1 MGYIFEQSTLSQQL
15 DTAMIDTNDAP
26 DTAAPLDSPTSEFC
40 LRMARA
46 WAALSRRLDS
56 SLGSLHGISFADYQ
70 LLLSLQRAPGGRL
83 RRVDLAEKLGLTAS
97 GVTRS
102 LLPLEKIGLVGRQSD
117 PRDARVG
124 YAIITPTGSELVLN
138 AGVVVHN
145 VSRMLLGAP
154 SREQIEST
162 STLLAQ
168 LGGSQ

>member
-1 MGYIFEQSTLSQQL
+1 MSDITDSNPE
-15 DTAMIDTNDAP
+15 AP
-26 DTAAPLDSPTSEFC
+26 FDSPTSEFC

-56 SLGSLHGISFADYQ
+56 ALGGHHGISFADYQ
-70 LLLSLQRAPGGRL
+70 LLLNLQRAPGGRL

-102 LLPLEKIGLVGRQSD
+102 LLPLEKIGLVARQSD

-124 YAIITPTGSELVLN
+124 YAIITPAGSELVTN
-138 AGVVVHN
+138 ASVVVHN

-154 SREQIEST
+154 SREQVEST

-168 LGGSQ
+168 LAGQ

>member
-1 MGYIFEQSTLSQQL
+1 MSTDTLS
-15 DTAMIDTNDAP
+15 T
-26 DTAAPLDSPTSEFC
+26 EFC
-40 LRMARA
+40 LRLSRA
-46 WAALSRRLDS
+46 WATLSRRLDS
-56 SLGSLHGISFADYQ
+56 ALGSLHGISFSDYQ

-124 YAIITPTGSELVLN
+124 YAIITPTGSELVTN

-145 VSRMLLGAP
+145 VSRMLLGAA

-162 STLLAQ
+162 SALLAQ

>member
-1 MGYIFEQSTLSQQL
+1 MS
-15 DTAMIDTNDAP
+15 DTSPSP
-26 DTAAPLDSPTSEFC
+26 DTGALLDSPTSEFC

-70 LLLSLQRAPGGRL
+70 LLLNLQRAPGGRL

-124 YAIITPTGSELVLN
+124 YAIITPTGNELVVN
-138 AGVVVHN
+138 ASVVVHN

-154 SREQIEST
+154 PREQIEST

-168 LGGSQ
+168 LGGSR

>member
-1 MGYIFEQSTLSQQL
+1 MTDMNDNTQQ
-15 DTAMIDTNDAP
+15 AP
-26 DTAAPLDSPTSEFC
+26 FDSPTSEFC

-56 SLGSLHGISFADYQ
+56 ALGGHHGISFADYQ
-70 LLLSLQRAPGGRL
+70 LLLSLQRAPGGKL

-102 LLPLEKIGLVGRQSD
+102 LLPLEKIGLVARQSD

-124 YAIITPTGSELVLN
+124 YAIITSTGRELVTN
-138 AGVVVHN
+138 ASVVVHN

-154 SREQIEST
+154 SREQVEST

-168 LGGSQ
+168 LAGGQ